1 MKVQA
6 YDFGKID
13 IEGTTYTS
21 DVIILPEEVR
31 DSWWRKEGHR
41 LHIEDL
47 TDVVDAK
54 PDVVV
59 IGTGYY
65 GRMAVPAETKSFLES
80 KGIEVR
86 SAETSKAVEEFNRL
100 QQQMGKIVAA
110 LHLTC

>member
-1 MKVQA
+1 MKVQT
-6 YDFGKID
+6 YDFGKIN
-13 IEGTTYTS
+13 IEGKTYTS
-21 DVIILPEEVR
+21 DVIILPEAVK

-41 LHIEDL
+41 LQIEDL
-47 TDVVDAK
+47 TDVVEAK

-86 SAETSKAVEEFNRL
+86 AVETSKAVKEFNKL
-100 QQQMGKIVAA
+100 QQQMGRIVAA